1 MGQATMLISFLIA
14 LLIVI
19 YTDIKTFSGKLLCV
33 VNVTFA
39 LSEGKKKK
47 KIRNLRISI
56 EIVHLYQFHPDGSF
70 T

>member
-47 KIRNLRISI
+47 NL
-56 EIVHLYQFHPDGSF
+56 EI
-70 T
+70 

>member
-1 MGQATMLISFLIA
+1 MGQATMLISFLIT

-19 YTDIKTFSGKLLCV
+19 YTDIKNFSGKFLCV

-39 LSEGKKKK
+39 LRET
-47 KIRNLRISI
+47 
-56 EIVHLYQFHPDGSF
+56 P

>member
-19 YTDIKTFSGKLLCV
+19 CTDIKTFSGKLLCV

-39 LSEGKKKK
+39 LSEGEKKKK
-47 KIRNLRISI
+47 K
-56 EIVHLYQFHPDGSF
+56 